1 MDVLV
6 RVAADGALL
15 VIVIVAGIVGVYHF
29 VIRHREL
36 FPQAV
41 PLAIM
46 AGLTSL
52 LIGKMMSLVYQPST
66 DRPYIQQGVS
76 AGASYIDNPGF
87 PSDHVLLGAV
97 IVLMFWAL
105 TPYRRIALALTTI
118 LLVMAAGRVAALV
131 HAPIDIVGGVIA
143 ALVGGVWY
151 IKYRKHDK

>member
-36 FPQAV
+36 FTQAV

-97 IVLMFWAL
+97 IVLMLWAL
-105 TPYRRIALALTTI
+105 TPYRRVVLALTAI